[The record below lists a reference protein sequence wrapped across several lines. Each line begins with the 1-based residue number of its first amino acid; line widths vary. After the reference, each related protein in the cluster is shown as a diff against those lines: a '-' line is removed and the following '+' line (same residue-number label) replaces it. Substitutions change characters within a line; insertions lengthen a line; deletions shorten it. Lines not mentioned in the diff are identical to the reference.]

1 MNIHAQR
8 LFYALVVR
16 EHQSDFPMCV
26 KICMQQFLVDFFLL
40 FMFPGLDFQCSQVS
54 E

>member
-8 LFYALVVR
+8 LFEALIVG

-26 KICMQQFLVDFFLL
+26 KICIYKVLVGFFLC
-40 FMFPGLDFQCSQVS
+40 FLD
-54 E
+54 